1 MATGYSLKKYD
12 NSKCVSNLLD
22 TDNWTSFLDDSNGTK
37 IGQYA
42 IGGPTLEMWCESW
55 NTYLTNHPDESKV
68 FTNIRPGET
77 NTYGYRV
84 SSDSTKNVYY
94 LCMNGTQDPISSDLG
109 RLQSNYPMYFPH
121 TSYLSGCYGY
131 WLASPSAYDGSYL
144 MRVYYDGWVSY
155 DITNHVLLGLRPV
168 VCLNSD
174 VSATKEGNVWQ
185 LSK

>member
-55 NTYLTNHPDESKV
+55 NSVVNSHSTFKKLYAKDTAN
-68 FTNIRPGET
+68 
-77 NTYGYRV
+77 YGYYV
-84 SSDSTKNVYY
+84 SSDTTEKQNYLYMNDTTDSLSST
-94 LCMNGTQDPISSDLG
+94 DLSELG
-109 RLQSNYPMYFPH
+109 QQFPMYFPH
-121 TSYLSGCYGY
+121 TSLYSNCSSYL
-131 WLASPSAYDGSYL
+131 LASPSAQSK
-144 MRVYYDGWVSY
+144 YYFVTVSY
-155 DITNHVLLGLRPV
+155 TGRVGSCYYNNKNGLRPV

-174 VSATKEGNVWQ
+174 VSATYDANTKTYT